1 MTGNLLKKCYNVTV
15 PVTMFKHLPFNA
27 GKTAHLDRL
36 CLDNSPKT
44 VGPISVDCLSVGC
57 KNLLRLSKHKCFVTQ
72 FVTNN
77 VQRKQK

>member
-1 MTGNLLKKCYNVTV
+1 MTGV

-36 CLDNSPKT
+36 CQEIPSKT
-44 VGPISVDCLSVGC
+44 IGPIDVDFLSVCC
-57 KNLLRLSKHKCFVTQ
+57 KKYILRLSKHKCFVTQ

-77 VQRKQK
+77 VQRKQR